1 MGPRGVSS
9 SAAARR
15 ERTACTITAIRG
27 ASRVNAQGGTLRVLR
42 HDAAWRRVAPSHL
55 CGAATLL
62 QAGQLRGRQHRGLS
76 REHRHAMAA
85 GRKRLADGEK
95 KSESK
100 TIDFASVINRDC
112 EEYEVCRLFLSTLML
127 CNCGNVKMHTA
138 IEDEEGKDPDDD
150 SFALT
155 ESMDTLRLELVD
167 PNFKPPTEG
176 FLAPSADEC

>member
-85 GRKRLADGEK
+85 GRKRRWRGPTGTPPRTLAPLVCSICISSRRLLLGSYRPLYQLEALWLGE
-95 KSESK
+95 SNV
-100 TIDFASVINRDC
+100 D
-112 EEYEVCRLFLSTLML
+112 STLDFDKL
-127 CNCGNVKMHTA
+127 DKNSNGKLEFKEFQKMH
-138 IEDEEGKDPDDD
+138 
-150 SFALT
+150 
-155 ESMDTLRLELVD
+155 ELFPKV
-167 PNFKPPTEG
+167 TG
-176 FLAPSADEC
+176 M